1 MMRNCLAL
9 LAMIA
14 VPAAPALAQTA
25 PPEQQLQT
33 PAPQQKMVKKMV
45 CERVNIEEE
54 TGSRLRAAPKKCK
67 VVEVPATEQNSK
79 RTQSD
84 AQRAAPQ
91 GQASGLTQ

>member
-14 VPAAPALAQTA
+14 VPAAPAMAQTA
-25 PPEQQLQT
+25 PPPQQEA
-33 PAPQQKMVKKMV
+33 PASAKQKMVKKKV

-54 TGSRLRAAPKKCK
+54 TGSRLRAAPKVCK
-67 VVEVPATEQNSK
+67 IVEVPAKDQGQQSP
-79 RTQSD
+79 QSD

-91 GQASGLTQ
+91 GQADGLSQ